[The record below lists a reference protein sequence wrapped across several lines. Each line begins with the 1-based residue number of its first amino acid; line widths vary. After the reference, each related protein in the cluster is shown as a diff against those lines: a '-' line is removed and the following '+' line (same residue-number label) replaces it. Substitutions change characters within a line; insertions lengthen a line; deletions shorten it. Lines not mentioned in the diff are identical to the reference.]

1 MRLDERRQHRINDLH
16 QRALSGKYNWTQ
28 LYQCAI
34 RTGVTPGVAKS
45 YIDAVRARLVKAG
58 KVKE

>member
-16 QRALSGKYNWTQ
+16 RKALSGKYTWSQ
-28 LYQCAI
+28 LYQFAI

-45 YIDAVRARLVKAG
+45 YIAAVESRLEKAG
-58 KVKE
+58 HLKK